1 MKDLDFDELDRAVN
15 SLIAKTPGGSG
26 ADSSAV
32 SLVTPDPAND
42 PNLIPTTPVSA
53 GLPTVP
59 VIAPMPVVER
69 PSTGRFMDV
78 VHPSSDMRTS
88 LMMPDRS
95 PRPVMAPPVMKPIV
109 PTPVSAPAPTE
120 ISWPDPIDFQGNN
133 NKPAEEK
140 DDDSDIDQISNDIAK
155 SMGQTQNDPLESPFL
170 SGAKVE
176 KRPLGA
182 FSDGP
187 ITSPSMSAVASTPM
201 PQPGQ
206 MNGPKNDDP
215 EDVNTPLPAELQND
229 LLSIESDS
237 TTQTVKPAE
246 PIVPASVSRPVAY
259 TPIPTP
265 IIAAPAI
272 SAPAQATI
280 VAPVSAAVSTST
292 SIQPQYKE
300 QPSTGDQK
308 NGAIYDT
315 KTYNKPMVRPTKKKS
330 GWMWIIWI
338 VIFLIV
344 GAGVGAAV
352 YFLVLP
358 NL

>member
-26 ADSSAV
+26 ADSSTV
-32 SLVTPDPAND
+32 PLVTPDPADD
-42 PNLIPTTPVSA
+42 PNLIPTKPVSA
-53 GLPTVP
+53 SLPTIP
-59 VIAPMPVVER
+59 VVAPMPAVER

-78 VHPSSDMRTS
+78 VHTSSDLRTS
-88 LMMPDRS
+88 LMMPDRN
-95 PRPVMAPPVMKPIV
+95 PRPVMAPPVMKPVV
-109 PTPVSAPAPTE
+109 PMPISAPAPVET
-120 ISWPDPIDFQGNN
+120 SWPDPIDFQGNN
-133 NKPAEEK
+133 NKPVEAK

-155 SMGQTQNDPLESPFL
+155 SMGQAQNDPLESPFL

-187 ITSPSMSAVASTPM
+187 MPSPSMPAMAPIPM

-206 MNGPKNDDP
+206 MNGPKNDNLD
-215 EDVNTPLPAELQND
+215 DINTPLPAELQND

-237 TTQTVKPAE
+237 TTQPVNPAGFAA
-246 PIVPASVSRPVAY
+246 PVADSRPVVSA
-259 TPIPTP
+259 PVALAPAVV
-265 IIAAPAI
+265 AAP
-272 SAPAQATI
+272 
-280 VAPVSAAVSTST
+280 VAPVAMIAPAASPVASTST